1 MIASAYK
8 YSSTERRDPG
18 FLRRMWAMV
27 IKEFVQMR
35 RDRMTFATMIF
46 VPIMQLVL
54 FGYAINTDPKQL
66 PTAVLTRD
74 DGPLTRAVLSAMKNT
89 DYFDF
94 RVQVRDAAELDRLV
108 RSGEVQFAV
117 EIPASFERDVR
128 RGDRPSVLVIADAT
142 DPVATGTAVS
152 SLQGLIDTALRRELR
167 GPDASVTKSRAPFDI
182 TIQNRYNPEA
192 ITQYNIVPGLL
203 GVVLTM
209 TMMMFTALAVTREI
223 ERGTMEALLSM
234 PIKPVEIMIGKIAPF
249 VLVGFVQMTIIIG
262 AAHVLFGVP
271 IMGSVWLLVALSTLF
286 AAANLA
292 VGYTFSTIAEN
303 QLQAVQ
309 MTFFFFLPNILLSGF
324 MFPFRGMP
332 DWAQAIGE
340 ALPLTHFLRIVRGI
354 TLKGTGFADMHLDGA
369 GGLHGGRDGARAV
382 SLPPHAGL
390 APNCELSF
398 PRKRESSN
406 HCNRLFFT
414 VGVTG
419 LPGQAGQ

>member
-1 MIASAYK
+1 MSPSGYNGA
-8 YSSTERRDPG
+8 TEHDPG

-27 IKEFVQMR
+27 VKEFVQMR

-46 VPIMQLVL
+46 VPILQLTL

-66 PTAVLTRD
+66 PTAVLVRD
-74 DGPLTRAVLSAMKNT
+74 DGPLTRAVLAAMRNT

-94 RVQVRDAAELDRLV
+94 RWQVRDPEELDKLI
-108 RSGEVQFAV
+108 RSGEAQFAV

-128 RGDRPSVLVIADAT
+128 RGDRPAVLVIADAT
-142 DPVATGTAVS
+142 DPVATGTAVA
-152 SLQGLIDTALRRELR
+152 GLRGLVDTALRRELR
-167 GPDASVTKSRAPFDI
+167 GPDASITKTAAPFEI
-182 TIQNRYNPEA
+182 TLQNRYNPEG

-223 ERGTMEALLSM
+223 ERGTMESLLAM

-262 AAHVLFGVP
+262 AAHYLFGVP

-292 VGYTFSTIAEN
+292 VGYTFSTFAEN

-332 DWAQAIGE
+332 QWAQAIGE

-354 TLKGTGFADMHLDGA
+354 TLKGTGFADMHVDVLA
-369 GGLHGGRDGARAV
+369 LVVFMAV
-382 SLPPHAGL
+382 AMGL
-390 APNCELSF
+390 ALYRF
-398 PRKRESSN
+398 RRT
-406 HCNRLFFT
+406 LD
-414 VGVTG
+414 
-419 LPGQAGQ
+419 

>member
-1 MIASAYK
+1 
-8 YSSTERRDPG
+8 
-18 FLRRMWAMV
+18 
-27 IKEFVQMR
+27 
-35 RDRMTFATMIF
+35 
-46 VPIMQLVL
+46 VL
-54 FGYAINTDPKQL
+54 FGYAINTDPKQM
-66 PTAVLTRD
+66 PTAVLVRD
-74 DGPLTRAVLSAMKNT
+74 DGPLTRAVLSAMRNT

-94 RVQVRDAAELDRLV
+94 KLQVRDAAELDRLV
-108 RSGEVQFAV
+108 RTGEVQFAV

-142 DPVATGTAVS
+142 DPVATGTAVA
-152 SLQGLIDTALRRELR
+152 GLRGLVDTALKRELR
-167 GPDASVTKSRAPFDI
+167 GPDASVTKTAAPFEI

-223 ERGTMEALLSM
+223 ERGTMEALLAM

-249 VLVGFVQMTIIIG
+249 VVVGFVQMTIIIG

-271 IMGSVWLLVALSTLF
+271 ILGSVWLLVALSTLF

-292 VGYTFSTIAEN
+292 VGYTFSTVAEN

-332 DWAQAIGE
+332 DWAQWIGE

-354 TLKGTGFADMHLDGA
+354 TLKGNGFADMQIDVLA
-369 GGLHGGRDGARAV
+369 LLIFMAV
-382 SLPPHAGL
+382 AMGL
-390 APNCELSF
+390 A
-398 PRKRESSN
+398 
-406 HCNRLFFT
+406 LFRFRRT
-414 VGVTG
+414 
-419 LPGQAGQ
+419 LD

>member
-1 MIASAYK
+1 MSPSGYNGA
-8 YSSTERRDPG
+8 TEHDPG

-27 IKEFVQMR
+27 VKEFVQMR
-35 RDRMTFATMIF
+35 RDRLTFATMIF
-46 VPIMQLVL
+46 VPILQLTL

-66 PTAVLTRD
+66 PTAVLVRD
-74 DGPLTRAVLSAMKNT
+74 DGPLTRAVLAAMKNT

-94 RVQVRDAAELDRLV
+94 RWQVRDPEELDRLI
-108 RSGEVQFAV
+108 RSGDAQFGI

-128 RGDRPSVLVIADAT
+128 RGDRPAILVIADAT
-142 DPVATGTAVS
+142 DPVATGTAISAVE
-152 SLQGLIDTALRRELR
+152 GLIDTALRRELR
-167 GPDASVTKSRAPFDI
+167 GPDASVKATSPPFELRL
-182 TIQNRYNPEA
+182 QRRYNPEGV
-192 ITQYNIVPGLL
+192 TQYNIVPGLL

-223 ERGTMEALLSM
+223 ERGTMESLLAM

-262 AAHVLFGVP
+262 AAHFLFNVP
-271 IMGSVWLLVALSTLF
+271 ILGSVWLLVALSTLF

-292 VGYTFSTIAEN
+292 VGYTFSTFATN

-332 DWAQAIGE
+332 EWAQAIGA

-354 TLKGTGFADMHLDGA
+354 TLKGTGFADMQMDVFALV
-369 GGLHGGRDGARAV
+369 LFMAV
-382 SLPPHAGL
+382 AMGL
-390 APNCELSF
+390 A
-398 PRKRESSN
+398 
-406 HCNRLFFT
+406 LFRFRRT
-414 VGVTG
+414 
-419 LPGQAGQ
+419 LD

>member
-1 MIASAYK
+1 MTAAAYR
-8 YSSTERRDPG
+8 YSSSERRDPG
-18 FLRRMWAMV
+18 FLRRMWAMIV
-27 IKEFVQMR
+27 KEFVQMR

-46 VPIMQLVL
+46 VPILQLVL

-74 DGPLTRAVLSAMKNT
+74 DGPLTRAVLAAMKNT

-94 RVQVRDAAELDRLV
+94 QVQVRDPEELDRLI

-128 RGDRPSVLVIADAT
+128 RGDKPSVLVIADAT

-152 SLQGLIDTALRRELR
+152 SLQGLIDSALRRELR
-167 GPDASVTKSRAPFDI
+167 GPDTQLTKANAPFEI
-182 TIQNRYNPEA
+182 VLQNRYNPEA

-223 ERGTMEALLSM
+223 ERGTMESLLAM
-234 PIKPVEIMIGKIAPF
+234 PIKPVEIMLGKIAPF
-249 VLVGFVQMTIIIG
+249 LLVGFVQMTIILG
-262 AAHVLFGVP
+262 AAHLLFGVP
-271 IMGSVWLLVALSTLF
+271 IMGSVWLLVALATLF

-354 TLKGTGFADMHLDGA
+354 TLKGIGFADMQADVLA
-369 GGLHGGRDGARAV
+369 LVIFMLVAM
-382 SLPPHAGL
+382 GL
-390 APNCELSF
+390 ALYRF
-398 PRKRESSN
+398 RRT
-406 HCNRLFFT
+406 LD
-414 VGVTG
+414 
-419 LPGQAGQ
+419 

>member
-1 MIASAYK
+1 MIAAAYR
-8 YSSTERRDPG
+8 YSSSERSDPG

-74 DGPLTRAVLSAMKNT
+74 DGPLTRAVLAAMRNT

-94 RVQVRDAAELDRLV
+94 RMQVRDPEELDRLI

-128 RGDRPSVLVIADAT
+128 RGDKPSVLVIADAT

-152 SLQGLIDTALRRELR
+152 SLQGLIDTALKRELR
-167 GPDASVTKSRAPFDI
+167 GPDAQLTKANAPFEI
-182 TIQNRYNPEA
+182 VLQNRYNPEA

-223 ERGTMEALLSM
+223 ERGTMESLLDM

-249 VLVGFVQMTIIIG
+249 VLVGFVQMTIILG
-262 AAHVLFGVP
+262 AAHLLFGVP
-271 IMGSVWLLVALSTLF
+271 IMGSVWLLVVLATLF

-354 TLKGTGFADMHLDGA
+354 TLKGIGFADMQTDVLA
-369 GGLHGGRDGARAV
+369 LVIFMLVAM
-382 SLPPHAGL
+382 GL
-390 APNCELSF
+390 A
-398 PRKRESSN
+398 
-406 HCNRLFFT
+406 LFRFRRT
-414 VGVTG
+414 
-419 LPGQAGQ
+419 LD

>member
-1 MIASAYK
+1 MSPSGYNGA
-8 YSSTERRDPG
+8 TEHDPG

-27 IKEFVQMR
+27 VKEFVQMR

-46 VPIMQLVL
+46 VPILQLTL

-66 PTAVLTRD
+66 PTAVLVRD
-74 DGPLTRAVLSAMKNT
+74 DGPLTRAVLAAMRNT

-94 RVQVRDAAELDRLV
+94 RWQVRDPEELDKLI
-108 RSGEVQFAV
+108 RSGEAQFAV

-128 RGDRPSVLVIADAT
+128 RGDRPAVLVIADAT
-142 DPVATGTAVS
+142 DPVATGTAVA
-152 SLQGLIDTALRRELR
+152 GLRGLVDTALRRELR
-167 GPDASVTKSRAPFDI
+167 GPDASITKTAAPFEI
-182 TIQNRYNPEA
+182 TLQNRYNPEG

-223 ERGTMEALLSM
+223 ERGTMESLLAM

-262 AAHVLFGVP
+262 AAHFLFDVP

-292 VGYTFSTIAEN
+292 VGYTFSTFATN

-332 DWAQAIGE
+332 QWAQAIGE

-354 TLKGTGFADMHLDGA
+354 TLKGTGFADMHIDVFALV
-369 GGLHGGRDGARAV
+369 LFMAV
-382 SLPPHAGL
+382 AMGL
-390 APNCELSF
+390 A
-398 PRKRESSN
+398 
-406 HCNRLFFT
+406 LFRFRRT
-414 VGVTG
+414 
-419 LPGQAGQ
+419 LD

>member
-1 MIASAYK
+1 MIAAAYR
-8 YSSTERRDPG
+8 YSSSERRDPG
-18 FLRRMWAMV
+18 FLRRMRAMV

-54 FGYAINTDPKQL
+54 FGYAINTDPRQL

-74 DGPLTRAVLSAMKNT
+74 DGPLTRAVLAAMRNT

-94 RVQVRDAAELDRLV
+94 KVQVRDPEELDRLV
-108 RSGEVQFAV
+108 RSGDVQFAV

-128 RGDRPSVLVIADAT
+128 RGDRPQVLVIADAT

-152 SLQGLIDTALRRELR
+152 ALQGLIDTALRRELR
-167 GPDASVTKSRAPFDI
+167 GPDAAVTKTTAPFEI
-182 TIQNRYNPEA
+182 TLQNRYNPEG

-223 ERGTMEALLSM
+223 ERGTMESLLAM

-249 VLVGFVQMTIIIG
+249 VLVGFVQMTIILG
-262 AAHVLFGVP
+262 AAHLLFGVP
-271 IMGSVWLLVALSTLF
+271 IMGSVWLLVVLATLF

-332 DWAQAIGE
+332 DWAQVIGE

-354 TLKGTGFADMHLDGA
+354 TLKGNGFADMQIDVLA
-369 GGLHGGRDGARAV
+369 LILFMLIAM
-382 SLPPHAGL
+382 GL
-390 APNCELSF
+390 A
-398 PRKRESSN
+398 
-406 HCNRLFFT
+406 LFRFRRT
-414 VGVTG
+414 
-419 LPGQAGQ
+419 LD

>member
-1 MIASAYK
+1 MIASAYR
-8 YSSTERRDPG
+8 YSSAERRDPG

-27 IKEFVQMR
+27 LKEFVQMR

-46 VPIMQLVL
+46 VPILQLVL

-66 PTAVLTRD
+66 PTAVLVRD
-74 DGPLTRAVLSAMKNT
+74 DGPLTRAVLSAMRNT

-94 RVQVRDAAELDRLV
+94 NVQVRDAAELDRLV

-142 DPVATGTAVS
+142 DPVATGTAVA
-152 SLQGLIDTALRRELR
+152 GLRGLVDTALRRELR
-167 GPDASVTKSRAPFDI
+167 GPDANVTKTTAPFEI

-223 ERGTMEALLSM
+223 ERGTMESLLAM
-234 PIKPVEIMIGKIAPF
+234 PINPVEIMIGKIAPF
-249 VLVGFVQMTIIIG
+249 VLVGFVQMTIILG

-271 IMGSVWLLVALSTLF
+271 ILGSVWLLVALSTLF

-340 ALPLTHFLRIVRGI
+340 VLPLTHFLRIVRGI
-354 TLKGTGFADMHLDGA
+354 TLKGNGFADMQTDVLA
-369 GGLHGGRDGARAV
+369 LVIFMAV
-382 SLPPHAGL
+382 AMGL
-390 APNCELSF
+390 A
-398 PRKRESSN
+398 
-406 HCNRLFFT
+406 LFRFRRT
-414 VGVTG
+414 
-419 LPGQAGQ
+419 LD

>member
-1 MIASAYK
+1 MIAAAYR
-8 YSSTERRDPG
+8 YSSSERRDPG
-18 FLRRMWAMV
+18 FLRRMWAMIV
-27 IKEFVQMR
+27 KEFVQMR

-46 VPIMQLVL
+46 VPILQLVL

-74 DGPLTRAVLSAMKNT
+74 DGPLTRAVLAAMKNT

-94 RVQVRDAAELDRLV
+94 QVQVRDPEELDRLI

-128 RGDRPSVLVIADAT
+128 RGDKPSVLVIADAT

-152 SLQGLIDTALRRELR
+152 SLQGLIDSALRRELR
-167 GPDASVTKSRAPFDI
+167 GPDAQLTKANAPFEI
-182 TIQNRYNPEA
+182 VLQNRYNPEA

-223 ERGTMEALLSM
+223 ERGTMESLLAM
-234 PIKPVEIMIGKIAPF
+234 PIKPVEIMLGKIAPF
-249 VLVGFVQMTIIIG
+249 VLVGFVQMTIILG
-262 AAHVLFGVP
+262 AAHLLFGVP
-271 IMGSVWLLVALSTLF
+271 IMGSVWLLVALATLF

-354 TLKGTGFADMHLDGA
+354 TLKGIGFADMQVDVLA
-369 GGLHGGRDGARAV
+369 LVIFMLVAM
-382 SLPPHAGL
+382 GL
-390 APNCELSF
+390 ALYRF
-398 PRKRESSN
+398 RRT
-406 HCNRLFFT
+406 LD
-414 VGVTG
+414 
-419 LPGQAGQ
+419 

>member
-1 MIASAYK
+1 MSPSGYNGA
-8 YSSTERRDPG
+8 TEHDPG

-27 IKEFVQMR
+27 VKEFVQMR
-35 RDRMTFATMIF
+35 RDRLTFATMIF
-46 VPIMQLVL
+46 VPILQLTL

-66 PTAVLTRD
+66 PTAVLVRD
-74 DGPLTRAVLSAMKNT
+74 DGPLTRAVLAAMRNT

-94 RVQVRDAAELDRLV
+94 RWQVRDPEELDRLI
-108 RSGEVQFAV
+108 RSGDAQFGI

-128 RGDRPSVLVIADAT
+128 RGDRPAVLVIADAT
-142 DPVATGTAVS
+142 DPVATGTAISAVE
-152 SLQGLIDTALRRELR
+152 GLIDTALRRELR
-167 GPDASVTKSRAPFDI
+167 GPDASVKATAPPFELRL
-182 TIQNRYNPEA
+182 QRRYNPEGV
-192 ITQYNIVPGLL
+192 TQYNIVPGLL

-223 ERGTMEALLSM
+223 ERGTMESLLAM

-262 AAHVLFGVP
+262 AAHYLFNVP
-271 IMGSVWLLVALSTLF
+271 ILGSVWLLVALSTLF

-292 VGYTFSTIAEN
+292 VGYTFSTFANN

-332 DWAQAIGE
+332 EWAQAIGA

-354 TLKGTGFADMHLDGA
+354 TLKGTGFADMRMDVFALV
-369 GGLHGGRDGARAV
+369 LFMAV
-382 SLPPHAGL
+382 AMGL
-390 APNCELSF
+390 ALYRF
-398 PRKRESSN
+398 RRT
-406 HCNRLFFT
+406 LD
-414 VGVTG
+414 
-419 LPGQAGQ
+419 

>member
-1 MIASAYK
+1 MIAAPYR
-8 YSSTERRDPG
+8 YSTSERRDPG
-18 FLRRMWAMV
+18 FFRRMWAMV
-27 IKEFVQMR
+27 VKEFVQMR

-54 FGYAINTDPKQL
+54 FGYAINTDPKRL

-74 DGPLTRAVLSAMKNT
+74 DGPLTRAVLAAMRNT

-94 RVQVRDAAELDRLV
+94 EVQVRDPDELDRLV
-108 RSGEVQFAV
+108 RAGEVQFAV

-128 RGDRPSVLVIADAT
+128 RGDQPSVLVIADAT
-142 DPVATGTAVS
+142 DPVATRTAVS
-152 SLQGLIDTALRRELR
+152 ALQGMIDTALRRELR
-167 GPDASVTKSRAPFDI
+167 GPDEALVSKAAPFAI
-182 TIQNRYNPEA
+182 TLQNRYNPEG

-223 ERGTMEALLSM
+223 ERGTMESLLAM

-249 VLVGFVQMTIIIG
+249 VLVGFVQMTIILG
-262 AAHVLFGVP
+262 AAHVMFDVP
-271 IMGSVWLLVALSTLF
+271 IIGSVWLLIALATLF

-292 VGYTFSTIAEN
+292 VGYTFSTIAKN

-309 MTFFFFLPNILLSGF
+309 MTFFFFLPSILLSGF

-340 ALPLTHFLRIVRGI
+340 VLPLTHFLRIVRGI
-354 TLKGTGFADMHLDGA
+354 TLKGVGFADMQTSVLA
-369 GGLHGGRDGARAV
+369 LTLFMLLAM
-382 SLPPHAGL
+382 GL
-390 APNCELSF
+390 ALIRF
-398 PRKRESSN
+398 RRT
-406 HCNRLFFT
+406 LD
-414 VGVTG
+414 
-419 LPGQAGQ
+419 